1 MTHDITTQKELRRL
15 FWLYHPDMPRKK
27 IKNYSGN
34 GHMHVTDTRVAWCD
48 FVDSMSRDGTIS
60 EELASRATLD

>member
-1 MTHDITTQKELRRL
+1 MPDITTQKELRRL
-15 FWLYHPDMPRKK
+15 FWLYHPALPRKK
-27 IKNYSGN
+27 IRNYSGN
-34 GHMHVTDTRVAWCD
+34 GTMHQTDTRVAWCD